1 MKIRKIVEFR
11 VILNK
16 DEFEL
21 LKYIVKDKID
31 NYEYRAVNGEYMFNL
46 DEDMYFNMKR
56 VFKDFV
62 SEVDFKEWMDE
73 RVSAEDW
80 LVYNKTK
87 VLIDNIFLEERYG
100 GYDYDDYE

>member
-11 VILNK
+11 VVLDK

-56 VFKDFV
+56 VFKDFI

-87 VLIDNIFLEERYG
+87 VLIDNIYLEERYG

>member
-1 MKIRKIVEFR
+1 MKISKIVDFR
-11 VILNK
+11 VVLNK
-16 DEFEL
+16 DEFEV

-46 DEDMYFNMKR
+46 DEDIYFNMKR

-80 LVYNKTK
+80 LVYYKTK
-87 VLIDNIFLEERYG
+87 VLIDNIFLVERYG